1 MENYTFQMRV
11 TTEQPVSLPKYF
23 KLVNTYYMILDQETY
38 LRVKDHTDKLDSHV
52 WLYPVIERERIKYSI
67 DHIAESMAKGFL
79 EEVTEQEFKSIFT
92 KVSIAL
98 EELMN

>member
-1 MENYTFQMRV
+1 MENYTFNMIV

-23 KLVNTYYMILDQETY
+23 RVVNTYYMILDQETY
-38 LRVKDHTDKLDSHV
+38 LRVKDHLDELDPLV
-52 WLYPVIERERIKYSI
+52 GLYPVIEREKIRYSI

-79 EEVTEQEFKSIFT
+79 EQITEQEFKEVFT

-98 EELMN
+98 EALMN